1 MTNTSRYNPT
11 DDIGVSYLE
20 LCVRKDLGWIARTT
34 TNSDIGIDM
43 TIEQVING
51 NGTAHYI
58 SVQLKTGLGNV
69 HTDKDGNYVYYIKQ
83 VHYDYW
89 LSSAIPVIFVL
100 CDPNTGILYWQ
111 QIKLSKVSAT
121 PTGHKL
127 VVSKKHLLNK
137 ESLPELNSIIA
148 AYQSQF
154 SLPEFFEED
163 KGDIEYWTELLDT
176 CKQCIIESTE
186 SLNEIHE
193 KYEKTINAT
202 QIKLNTTTNYN
213 RLKNQFARSLTLI
226 LNVGRMK
233 FMSSI
238 PVISQTFIEAL
249 RCAEAVLL
257 ESALISPIVSS
268 YIRDV
273 LNGIHSTLLSSIQ
286 TFSKGSLKY
295 QQYSGHSN
303 ELDRTE
309 AAFGM
314 VIEDYAANLQ
324 LLDSYVI
331 KILDRLGKT
340 NSD

>member
-1 MTNTSRYNPT
+1 MMNNSRYNPT

-20 LCVRKDLGWIARTT
+20 LCIRKDLGWIARTT

-43 TIEQVING
+43 TIEQVLNG

-127 VVSKKHLLNK
+127 VVPKRHLLNK
-137 ESLPELNSIIA
+137 ESLPELNSIIV

-163 KGDIEYWTELLDT
+163 KGDIDYWTELLDT
-176 CKQCIIESTE
+176 CKQCIVDSTD

-193 KYEKTINAT
+193 KYEKTISVT
-202 QIKLNTTTNYN
+202 QLKLHTTTNYN
-213 RLKNQFARSLTLI
+213 RLKNQFSRSLTLI

-233 FMSSI
+233 FVSNM

-249 RCAEAVLL
+249 RCAEAVLI
-257 ESALISPIVSS
+257 ESAFISPIVSS

-273 LNGIHSTLLSSIQ
+273 LSGIHTTLISSIQ
-286 TFSKGSLKY
+286 TFSEGSVRF
-295 QQYSGHSN
+295 QQYSGHSG
-303 ELDRTE
+303 ELDRAE

-324 LLDSYVI
+324 LLDSYV
-331 KILDRLGKT
+331 KRILEKLQNT
-340 NSD
+340 NPD